1 MLEQP
6 KTILILCFSELH
18 KDPRV
23 YRQILTLK
31 DSYNVI
37 AAGWS
42 SPQID
47 KVNFVQLNK
56 TSNNKAKRIIDG
68 FFKLKLRLFESY
80 YWTNKNNQEAFQ
92 KLNTLDIDLILAN
105 DIESLPIAVKLSQ
118 LKNCKLIY
126 DAHEYT
132 PREFENS
139 WRWRF
144 FYQKHKTY
152 LCKKYLPKVDVMLTV
167 CDGIAEEYHKQFNIK
182 PIVITNA
189 PSFES
194 LTPSKIDK
202 NKIQIIHHGAAIPER
217 NLELSIQ
224 LAEYL
229 DPRFEL
235 TFMLVE
241 NNIYLQELKRIAKRC
256 ANINFIDPVPM
267 PQIAETINK
276 YDIGL
281 FLLPPNN
288 FNYAMALPNKF
299 FEFIQARLMVAIGPS
314 PEMAKYTK
322 EYDLG
327 IVTKTFNPEEMAREL
342 NKLTTDQIESFKANS
357 NKCAHKLSFEMNKKH
372 MINAVAQ
379 LLRETTCAE

>member
-1 MLEQP
+1 MLKQP
-6 KTILILCFSELH
+6 KNILILCFSELH

-23 YRQILTLK
+23 YRQILALK

-47 KVNFVQLNK
+47 KVSFIQLNK
-56 TSNNKAKRIIDG
+56 TSDNKAKRIING
-68 FFKLKLRLFESY
+68 LFKLKLRLFKSY
-80 YWTNKNNQEAFQ
+80 YWSNKNYQEAFQ
-92 KLNTLDIDLILAN
+92 KLKALDIDLILAN
-105 DIESLPIAVKLSQ
+105 DIESLPISVKLAE
-118 LKNCKLIY
+118 LKKCKLIY

-144 FYQKHKTY
+144 FHQRYKIY

-167 CDGIAEEYHKQFNIK
+167 CDGIAEEYHRQFNIK

-189 PSFES
+189 PPFQNII
-194 LTPSKIDK
+194 PHKMNK
-202 NKIQIIHHGAAIPER
+202 NKIRIIHHGAAMPER

-241 NNIYLQELKRIAKRC
+241 NNTYLQELKRIAKRC
-256 ANINFIDPVPM
+256 ANINFISPVAM

-322 EYDLG
+322 KYDLG
-327 IVTKTFNPEEMAREL
+327 IVNKTFSPKEMATQL
-342 NKLTTDQIESFKANS
+342 NSLTIEQIEYFKANS
-357 NKCAHKLSFEMNKKH
+357 NKYAYELSFEINKKH

-379 LLRETTCAE
+379 LLREATCAE